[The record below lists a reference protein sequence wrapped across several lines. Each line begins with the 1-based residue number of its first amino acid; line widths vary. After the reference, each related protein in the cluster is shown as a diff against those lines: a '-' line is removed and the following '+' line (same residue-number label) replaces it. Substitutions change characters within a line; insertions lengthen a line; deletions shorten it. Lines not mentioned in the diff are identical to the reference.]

1 MAEKRAQ
8 LVTLGTLEKGLTRLK
23 REYLAAIAGAGYAS
37 FRKAETVPGA
47 DEAKADVL
55 YLVQDK
61 ASGLYGIWALV
72 DGAMVQVGSTAVDLD
87 GYVTREELDGVKAD
101 KSEGVAVV
109 IPTTGWSQDSGVY
122 PYYYDIPAD
131 GVTAKDRAD
140 LALAPASIAAAAACG
155 VCPATETLAGV
166 IRVRAAKTP
175 EAEMSGEYWVMKGK
189 G

>member
-1 MAEKRAQ
+1 MGKKLTALDQLKTSMARA
-8 LVTLGTLEKGLTRLK
+8 KGWARNQVAQVAQ
-23 REYLAAIAGAGYAS
+23 AA
-37 FRKAETVPGA
+37 AE
-47 DEAKADVL
+47 
-55 YLVQDK
+55 
-61 ASGLYGIWALV
+61 
-72 DGAMVQVGSTAVDLD
+72 AM
-87 GYVTREELDGVKAD
+87 EELDGVKAD

-122 PYYYDIPAD
+122 PYYYDIPAE

>member
-1 MAEKRAQ
+1 MANKLTVFDQLKTSMARA
-8 LVTLGTLEKGLTRLK
+8 KGWASSQVAQVAQ
-23 REYLAAIAGAGYAS
+23 AA
-37 FRKAETVPGA
+37 AE
-47 DEAKADVL
+47 
-55 YLVQDK
+55 
-61 ASGLYGIWALV
+61 
-72 DGAMVQVGSTAVDLD
+72 AM
-87 GYVTREELDGVKAD
+87 EELDGVKAD

-122 PYYYDIPAD
+122 PYYYDIPAE

-175 EAEMSGEYWVMKGK
+175 EAEMGGEYRIYKGK
-189 G
+189 E